1 MPEPITPPVTISQPG
16 PSVAEREHLAWL
28 FGHPQPVAWVT
39 GSAADRVGRVIAR
52 RFAERGY
59 RLVLHARRSAQEGED
74 LVARWRGEGI
84 DCRLVVGSIEDEG
97 TVRGWIQEILQG
109 YGRLDVLVHSA
120 AVWEPCK
127 LEETTAEVIA
137 RQWSSNTLG
146 TFLCAQQA
154 GLAMVRQ
161 ATGGG
166 IVLVGDWAIRRPY
179 ADFAAY
185 FASKGSIPTIMRA
198 MAVELAERNP
208 RVRVNAV
215 YPGPVLLDPNTS
227 EATQARILEQ
237 CLLRCHGTAEHVARA
252 AVFLAEHD
260 FMTGVGLPVDG
271 GRSIYAGSIAD
282 AIAHPSRLGAADT
295 APP

>member
-1 MPEPITPPVTISQPG
+1 MTISQPG

-161 ATGGG
+161 ATGG
-166 IVLVGDWAIRRPY
+166 
-179 ADFAAY
+179 
-185 FASKGSIPTIMRA
+185 
-198 MAVELAERNP
+198 
-208 RVRVNAV
+208 
-215 YPGPVLLDPNTS
+215 
-227 EATQARILEQ
+227 
-237 CLLRCHGTAEHVARA
+237 
-252 AVFLAEHD
+252 
-260 FMTGVGLPVDG
+260 
-271 GRSIYAGSIAD
+271 
-282 AIAHPSRLGAADT
+282 
-295 APP
+295 